1 MKIEEIIIIVFFI
14 GISSYA
20 LYYLFSL
27 SRIKKKIL
35 KQLNSKE
42 SIAYKS
48 YVKTLKGQK
57 NTFLRAGEIYNLEYL
72 LKVNKVNTRL
82 YLAIPS
88 LLVGLGVLGTFI
100 GFSLTVLSVSDVLDS
115 SNQIESMKKLFD
127 SVKIA
132 FLSSVAGM
140 FWSFVFSKYEK
151 VIFYKL
157 EDKITDVCQRLD
169 EEYFLSHEEY
179 TRGFMN
185 NMENYFESEFN
196 KTFTENINNTF
207 DLINHNFQEKFD
219 VFFEKTTSA
228 LKIQAETVE
237 RQLANW
243 ESLQNE
249 QNKIIV
255 SSVSQLSSLP
265 PLIKSQVDDVAISFS
280 GIEKNIGLTV
290 NNLTAINSEI
300 NSYVQ
305 SWSSSIQ
312 AQAIAVRQQEESI
325 SSINAML
332 AGIPNITKEFGDVND
347 LFKEIVKSLQ
357 KTDRSLRE
365 GVEGIN
371 SSVTLISQELN
382 TTGKDI
388 HSAVENFS
396 YTLESGNDELK
407 GVVRALD
414 NSLKTVF
421 HGLDNTIDQRL
432 TNTNKL
438 LVDYFS
444 AIDKLSEK
452 IVKTYTATKHE

>member
-1 MKIEEIIIIVFFI
+1 MKIEEILIIVFFI

-42 SIAYKS
+42 SVVYKS
-48 YVKTLKGQK
+48 YIKTLKGQK
-57 NTFLRAGEIYNLEYL
+57 NTFSRASEFYNLESL
-72 LKVNKVNTRL
+72 LKDNKVNTRL

-115 SNQIESMKKLFD
+115 SNQTESMKKLFD
-127 SVKIA
+127 SVKVA

-140 FWSFVFSKYEK
+140 FWSFIFSKYEK
-151 VIFYKL
+151 VMFYKL
-157 EDKITDVCQRLD
+157 EERIFDVCSRLD

-185 NMENYFESEFN
+185 NMEDYFESEFN

-207 DLINHNFQEKFD
+207 DLINHNFQEKFV

-228 LKIQAETVE
+228 LKSQTEAIEG
-237 RQLANW
+237 QLANW

-265 PLIKSQVDDVAISFS
+265 PLIKSQLDEVAVSFS
-280 GIEKNIGLTV
+280 GVEKNVGLTADK
-290 NNLTAINSEI
+290 LTSINSEI

-305 SWSSSIQ
+305 GWSSSIQ
-312 AQAIAVRQQEESI
+312 AQAIALRQQEESI
-325 SSINAML
+325 SNINAML
-332 AGIPNITKEFGDVND
+332 SGIPSITKEFGDVND
-347 LFKEIVKSLQ
+347 LFKEVVKSLQ
-357 KTDRSLRE
+357 KTDKSLRE

-371 SSVTLISQELN
+371 SSVTLISHELN
-382 TTGKDI
+382 TTGKEI

-407 GVVRALD
+407 VVVGALD
-414 NSLKTVF
+414 KSVKTVF
-421 HGLDNTIDQRL
+421 HGLDNTIEQRL

-452 IVKTYTATKHE
+452 IVKTYTTTKNG